1 MIKVEI
7 TKTKDHARKGV
18 LFNCQDVKN
27 YLKIFS
33 RI

>member
-7 TKTKDHARKGV
+7 KKTKDDARKGV
-18 LFNCQDVKN
+18 LFNCQDVKS